1 MFVLSLRV
9 LGRWERNVGTESLGA
24 NEGETIGLIALSHK
38 NKRGV
43 VRTRAWESVKRVV
56 DASGRDQRSESK

>member
-1 MFVLSLRV
+1 LILVLRKELRSAERCRGVTHMFVLSLRV

-43 VRTRAWESVKRVV
+43 VRTRA
-56 DASGRDQRSESK
+56 